1 MVNSAE
7 ALLKEPEPTQVRVA
21 TTRRRTRAIA
31 LQVLYEIDSV
41 AHDSANILD
50 SRIEDM
56 SLSPSAEGFARSLVE
71 GILANLQSID
81 TTITEFA
88 PSWPLSQMAIVDR
101 NILRMAI
108 YELLV
113 SKETPHKVVINEAVE
128 LAKVFGTESSPKF
141 VNGVLGSVME
151 ESAKA

>member
-1 MVNSAE
+1 LVNSAE
-7 ALLKEPEPTQVRVA
+7 APVKETEVRVS

-31 LQVLYEIDSV
+31 LQVLYEADSV
-41 AHDSANILD
+41 GHDTAKVLPG
-50 SRIEDM
+50 RIAEAR
-56 SLSPSAEGFARSLVE
+56 LSPSAEGFARNLVE
-71 GILANLQSID
+71 GILANRQDLDS
-81 TTITEFA
+81 TISEYA
-88 PSWPLSQMAIVDR
+88 PNWPISQMAIIDR

-108 YELLV
+108 YELMV

-128 LAKVFGTESSPKF
+128 LAKAFGTESSPKF

>member
-7 ALLKEPEPTQVRVA
+7 APVNETEPTQVRIA

-31 LQVLYEIDSV
+31 LQVLYEADSV
-41 AHDSANILD
+41 AHDSRYILA
-50 SRIEDM
+50 SRIEDA
-56 SLSPSAEGFARSLVE
+56 SLAPSAESFARNLVE
-71 GILANLQSID
+71 GILANRQDID
-81 TTITEFA
+81 STISEFA
-88 PSWPLSQMAIVDR
+88 PSWPISQMAIVDR

-108 YELLV
+108 YELMV
-113 SKETPHKVVINEAVE
+113 SRDTPHKVVINEAVE
-128 LAKVFGTESSPKF
+128 LAKAFGTESSPKF